1 MHLWITI
8 ARYNLYSRLYR
19 KVDRTGS
26 WATGQED
33 CGCCGKQR
41 KSSVQTAK
49 VRLYKHRNVLS
60 IDNVCHGFYCAVK
73 YIKFLSKIFIPLL
86 SFRLFIIPT
95 NNYGSLK
102 TYEINSMY
110 MSKNIQENL
119 IKIF

>member
-41 KSSVQTAK
+41 KSSVQTTK
-49 VRLYKHRNVLS
+49 VRLYEHRIVLS
-60 IDNVCHGFYCAVK
+60 IDEVYYSLCYVMK
-73 YIKFLSKIFIPLL
+73 KFFIRIFIPSVHMYPFLDLSYILL
-86 SFRLFIIPT
+86 LHLLNDYNSWILDNEISII
-95 NNYGSLK
+95 
-102 TYEINSMY
+102 
-110 MSKNIQENL
+110 
-119 IKIF
+119 F

>member
-41 KSSVQTAK
+41 KSSVQTTK
-49 VRLYKHRNVLS
+49 VRLYEHRIVLS
-60 IDNVCHGFYCAVK
+60 MDEVCRGLGYAT
-73 YIKFLSKIFIPLL
+73 KIFLL
-86 SFRLFIIPT
+86 RFFILFVIHVYTFPDLLYT
-95 NNYGSLK
+95 LLHSLNNDYNSWILK
-102 TYEINSMY
+102 GYEISTT
-110 MSKNIQENL
+110 
-119 IKIF
+119 